1 MDRRRVVVTGL
12 GAVTALGLDARSTF
26 SALLEGRSGVGPI
39 THFDAKEFG
48 TRFAAEVKGLDP
60 GSVLP
65 PHEARKLDP
74 FVLFAMAAAK
84 EAMADSG
91 LDMAKEDATRAGTI
105 VGVGIG
111 GLTDIEATHNLLLER
126 GPRRVN
132 PFFIPKIMMN
142 AAAGQI
148 SIQYGL
154 QGPNYGTASACASS
168 THAIGLAMKTIRWDE
183 ADVMVAGGSEATIT
197 ALGIAGFNALKALST
212 RNDAPEKASRPF
224 DRDRD
229 GFVMGEGG
237 GCLILEE
244 LEHARRRGARIYA
257 ELKGFGMPGAAHH
270 ITAPA
275 RRRGARTTAP
285 RTGSGRPAPP
295 HHTPPPAPAGEGAR
309 RSMSMALAD
318 GRVRAEDVQYVNA
331 HGTSTPINDPLE
343 TAAIKASLGD
353 QARKVAVS
361 STKSMIGHLLGASGA
376 VEAVVSTLSIVDGV
390 VHQTANLENPDPECD
405 LDYVPGASRRMEV
418 RNVLS
423 NSLGFGGHNATLLL
437 GRLD

>member
-257 ELKGFGMPGAAHH
+257 ELKGFGMTGDAHH
-270 ITAPA
+270 ITA
-275 RRRGARTTAP
+275 
-285 RTGSGRPAPP
+285 
-295 HHTPPPAPAGEGAR
+295 PAPAGEGAR
-309 RSMSMALAD
+309 RSMSMGLAA
-318 GRVRAEDVQYVNA
+318 GRVRAAEVQCVTA
-331 HGTSTPINDPLE
+331 HGTSPPINDPLE